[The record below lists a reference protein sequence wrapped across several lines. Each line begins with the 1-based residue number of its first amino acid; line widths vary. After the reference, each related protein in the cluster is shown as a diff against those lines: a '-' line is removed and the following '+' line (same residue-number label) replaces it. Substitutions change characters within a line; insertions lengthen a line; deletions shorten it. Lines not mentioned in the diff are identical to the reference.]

1 MDDKT
6 VNTALPPSVEL
17 QSLIDCHEQAF
28 VVIDV
33 AYRVVA
39 ANAAYRRS
47 YGEEVVGRLCH
58 EVSHHSPVP
67 CHLNGEDCPHRQ
79 VFESGLPHQ
88 VLHTH
93 YDAANVPEHVRIQ
106 GHVLNG
112 ADGARYLGEAIEP
125 LVDPVHVALP
135 GMRMVGQSPPFLKC
149 LDRLGR
155 VAESDGPVLILG
167 ESGVGKELAA
177 RYVHQCS
184 PRRGRPF
191 VTLNCAAIPEGM
203 FESELFGHERGAYT
217 GSVARKKGLFELAD
231 GGTLFLDEVAEIPR
245 PFQAKFLRVLESGE
259 FRRMGGTE
267 LLRADVRIVSA
278 TNQDLLEMSERGLY
292 RLDLYYRIAGLDV
305 ELPPLRARKSDIPL
319 LAQWLMQQLNRSGQ
333 ARHRLSEEALEK
345 LMDYSYPGNVRE
357 LRNLLMKAAALS
369 PGGTIEEDHIVL
381 PTYANTARAS
391 QAQPAASASLEEV
404 TRQHLRELLA
414 RHGGNRRL
422 AAGELGVSERTLYR
436 KISKYGLD

>member
-1 MDDKT
+1 MDDKA
-6 VNTALPPSVEL
+6 VEAVPPSIEL
-17 QSLIDCHEQAF
+17 QSLIDSHTLPF
-28 VVIDV
+28 VVIDRG
-33 AYRVVA
+33 YRIIA

-47 YGEEVVGRLCH
+47 YDEEVIGRRCH
-58 EVSHHSPVP
+58 EVSHHSQVP

-79 VFESGLPHQ
+79 VFETGLPHQ

-93 YDAANVPEHVRIQ
+93 YDAANTPEHVRIQ
-106 GHVLNG
+106 GHVLTG
-112 ADGARYLGEAIEP
+112 ADGQRYLGEAIESLADP
-125 LVDPVHVALP
+125 LQPAVP
-135 GMRMVGQSPPFLKC
+135 GMHMVGQSPPFLKC
-149 LDRLGR
+149 LDRLAR
-155 VAESDGPVLILG
+155 VAESDGPVLLLG

-184 PRRGRPF
+184 ARRNRPF

-231 GGTLFLDEVAEIPR
+231 GGTLFLDEVAEIPH

-267 LLRADVRIVSA
+267 LLRADVRLISA
-278 TNQDLLEMSERGLY
+278 TNQDLLEMSERGHY

-305 ELPPLRARKSDIPL
+305 ELPPLRARRSDIPL
-319 LAQWLMQQLNRSGQ
+319 LAQWLMRQLNRGGQ

-345 LMDYSYPGNVRE
+345 LMDYDYPGNVRE

-369 PGGTIEEDHIVL
+369 PHGIVEGEHIVL
-381 PTYANTARAS
+381 PGESGTARRPP
-391 QAQPAASASLEEV
+391 PAATAEVSLEEL
-404 TRQHLRELLA
+404 TRRHLRQLLA
-414 RHGGNRRL
+414 RHGGNRRR
-422 AAGELGVSERTLYR
+422 AAAELGVSERTLYR
-436 KISKYGLD
+436 KIGKFGLS

>member
-1 MDDKT
+1 
-6 VNTALPPSVEL
+6 
-17 QSLIDCHEQAF
+17 
-28 VVIDV
+28 
-33 AYRVVA
+33 
-39 ANAAYRRS
+39 
-47 YGEEVVGRLCH
+47 
-58 EVSHHSPVP
+58 
-67 CHLNGEDCPHRQ
+67 
-79 VFESGLPHQ
+79 
-88 VLHTH
+88 
-93 YDAANVPEHVRIQ
+93 
-106 GHVLNG
+106 
-112 ADGARYLGEAIEP
+112 
-125 LVDPVHVALP
+125 
-135 GMRMVGQSPPFLKC
+135 
-149 LDRLGR
+149 
-155 VAESDGPVLILG
+155 
-167 ESGVGKELAA
+167 
-177 RYVHQCS
+177 
-184 PRRGRPF
+184 
-191 VTLNCAAIPEGM
+191 
-203 FESELFGHERGAYT
+203 
-217 GSVARKKGLFELAD
+217 
-231 GGTLFLDEVAEIPR
+231 
-245 PFQAKFLRVLESGE
+245 
-259 FRRMGGTE
+259 MGGTE